1 MMKRSFLYILLI
13 GCLFVGCQ
21 RQAKF
26 CLSGQISQADGE
38 TLYLEHVALTHTST
52 VDSCILGPNGAFHF
66 CSPAPEHPDFYRLR
80 VGGKS
85 LILAVDSTEHI
96 TITTTLDSLSL
107 THSIMGSP
115 ASLSMA
121 ELRATSRLGDLDAL
135 RQHAQ
140 QIIVANPRSL
150 AAYYAVFFKHNGQF
164 IWDITDRADRRMY
177 QAVAT
182 SFLTWMPKY
191 ERTTALYSQVSNMIL
206 MERNTIQQAAVQQM
220 IQEADNAF
228 LDIQLPDDKGKD
240 QSLSSLRGKVIVL
253 DYSAINMEQSQAY
266 IFELRDLYNKYH
278 TRGMEIY
285 SVSLDRNKFL
295 WEDGVQNLPWVNVFA
310 GDNATQVLMRYNV
323 QSMPTLFLID
333 RKGNVQGRYTD
344 FKALETDLKKY
355 L

>member
-1 MMKRSFLYILLI
+1 MKRSFLYILLI

-26 CLSGQISQADGE
+26 CLSGQISQADGA

-52 VDSCILGPNGAFHF
+52 MDSCILDEDGTFHF
-66 CSPAPEHPDFYRLR
+66 SLPAREYPDFYRLR
-80 VGGKS
+80 VGSKS

-96 TITTTLDSLSL
+96 TISTTLDSLSL
-107 THSIMGSP
+107 THSILGSP

-182 SFLTWMPKY
+182 SFHTWMPQY

-206 MERNTIQQAAVQQM
+206 LERNAIQQAAVQQM
-220 IQEADNAF
+220 IQEADNTF
-228 LDIQLPDDKGKD
+228 LDIQLPDEKGQN
-240 QSLSSLRGKVIVL
+240 QSLSALRGKVIVL

>member
-1 MMKRSFLYILLI
+1 MKKSFIYSLLV
-13 GCLFVGCQ
+13 GCLLASCQ
-21 RQAKF
+21 QRAEF
-26 CLSGQISQADGE
+26 CLSGQISQADGQM
-38 TLYLEHVALTHTST
+38 LYLEHVALTQTIT
-52 VDSCILGPNGAFHF
+52 MDSCILDEDGTFYF
-66 CSPAPEHPDFYRLR
+66 SLPAREYPDFYRLR
-80 VGGKS
+80 VGSKS

-96 TITTTLDSLSL
+96 TISTTLDSLSL

-115 ASLSMA
+115 ASISMA

-206 MERNTIQQAAVQQM
+206 IERNTIQQAAVQQM
-220 IQEADNAF
+220 IQEADNAI

-266 IFELRDLYNKYH
+266 IFELRDLYKKYH

-344 FKALETDLKKY
+344 FKALETDIKKY

>member
-1 MMKRSFLYILLI
+1 MKRSFLYILLI

-26 CLSGQISQADGE
+26 CLSGQISQADGA

-52 VDSCILGPNGAFHF
+52 MDSCILDKDGTFHF
-66 CSPAPEHPDFYRLR
+66 SLPAREYPDFYRLR
-80 VGGKS
+80 IGSKS

-96 TITTTLDSLSL
+96 TISTTLDSLSL
-107 THSIMGSP
+107 TLSILGSP

-206 MERNTIQQAAVQQM
+206 IERNTIQQAAVQQM

>member
-1 MMKRSFLYILLI
+1 MKKSFIYII
-13 GCLFVGCQ
+13 FVGCLLVGCQ
-21 RQAKF
+21 RKAQF
-26 CLSGQISQADGE
+26 YLSGQITQAGGSM
-38 TLYLEHVALTHTST
+38 LYLEHVALTQTST
-52 VDSCILGPNGAFHF
+52 MDSCILDEDGTFHF
-66 CSPAPEHPDFYRLR
+66 SLPAREYPDFYRLC
-80 VGGKS
+80 VGSKS

-96 TITTTLDSLSL
+96 TISTTLDSLSL
-107 THSIMGSP
+107 THSILGSP

-182 SFLTWMPKY
+182 SFLTWMPQY

-206 MERNTIQQAAVQQM
+206 LERNAIQQAAVQQM
-220 IQEADNAF
+220 IQEADNTF
-228 LDIQLPDDKGKD
+228 LDIQLPDEKGQN
-240 QSLSSLRGKVIVL
+240 QSLSALRGKVIVL

>member
-26 CLSGQISQADGE
+26 CLSGQISQADGA

-52 VDSCILGPNGAFHF
+52 MDSCILDEDGTFHF
-66 CSPAPEHPDFYRLR
+66 SLPAREYPDFYRLR
-80 VGGKS
+80 VGSKS

-96 TITTTLDSLSL
+96 TISTTLDSLSL
-107 THSIMGSP
+107 THSILGSP

-182 SFLTWMPKY
+182 SFHTWMPQY

-206 MERNTIQQAAVQQM
+206 LERNAIQQAAVQQM
-220 IQEADNAF
+220 IQEADNTF
-228 LDIQLPDDKGKD
+228 LDIQLPDEKGQN
-240 QSLSSLRGKVIVL
+240 QSLSALRGKVIVL

>member
-1 MMKRSFLYILLI
+1 MKKSFIYILLAA
-13 GCLFVGCQ
+13 CLLGSCQ
-21 RQAKF
+21 RQAEF
-26 CLSGQISQADGE
+26 CLSGQISQAGGQ
-38 TLYLEHVALTHTST
+38 TLYLEHVALTQTST
-52 VDSCILGPNGAFHF
+52 IDSCILEEDGAFRF
-66 CSPAPEHPDFYRLR
+66 CSPAPEYPDFYRLR
-80 VGGKS
+80 VGSKS

-96 TITTTLDSLSL
+96 TISTTLDSLSL
-107 THSIMGSP
+107 TQSILGSP

-140 QIIVANPRSL
+140 QIIFANPRAL
-150 AAYYAVFFKHNGQF
+150 AAYYAVFFKYNGQF

-206 MERNTIQQAAVQQM
+206 LERNTIQQAAVQQM
-220 IQEADNAF
+220 IQESENAF
-228 LDIQLPDDKGKD
+228 LDIQLTDDKGKN

-253 DYSAINMEQSQAY
+253 DYSAIDMEQSHAY

-278 TRGMEIY
+278 ARGMEIF
-285 SVSLDRNKFL
+285 SVSLDQNRL
-295 WEDGVQNLPWVNVFA
+295 RWEAGVQNLPWVNVFA
-310 GDNATQVLMRYNV
+310 GDNAAQVLMRYNV
-323 QSMPTLFLID
+323 QSLPTLFLID

>member
-1 MMKRSFLYILLI
+1 MKHFLVYLMLLA
-13 GCLFVGCQ
+13 GLLASCQ
-21 RQAKF
+21 RAPVF
-26 CLSGQISQADGE
+26 TIDGVIANAEEE
-38 TLYLEHVALTHTST
+38 TLYLEHTALLKTT
-52 VDSCILGPNGAFHF
+52 VIDSCILSAKGDFSFSA
-66 CSPAPEHPDFYRLR
+66 PAPQYPDFYRLR
-80 VGGKS
+80 ISNNS
-85 LILAVDSTEHI
+85 LILAVDSTETI
-96 TITTTLDSLSL
+96 TINTTRDSLASTLAIAGSTNSL
-107 THSIMGSP
+107 AIAQLRSLARNHSR
-115 ASLSMA
+115 
-121 ELRATSRLGDLDAL
+121 EDLRE
-135 RQHAQ
+135 HAKQ
-140 QIIVANPRSL
+140 LIVANPRSL
-150 AAYYAVFFKHNGQF
+150 AAYYAVFFKQNGEY
-164 IWDITDRADRRMY
+164 IWNMYDPSHRRMY

-182 SFLTWMPKY
+182 SFLTWMPQY

-206 MERNTIQQAAVQQM
+206 LERNTIQQAAVQQM

-310 GDNATQVLMRYNV
+310 GDNTTQVLMRYNV

>member
-26 CLSGQISQADGE
+26 CLSGQISQADGA

-52 VDSCILGPNGAFHF
+52 MDSCILDEDGTFHF
-66 CSPAPEHPDFYRLR
+66 SLPAREYPDFYRLR
-80 VGGKS
+80 VGSKS
-85 LILAVDSTEHI
+85 LILAIDSTEHI
-96 TITTTLDSLSL
+96 TISTTLDSLSL
-107 THSIMGSP
+107 TQSILGSP

-206 MERNTIQQAAVQQM
+206 IERNTIQQAAVQQM

-266 IFELRDLYNKYH
+266 IFELRELYNRYH
-278 TRGMEIY
+278 QRGMAIY
-285 SVSLDRNKFL
+285 SVSLDRNKLL
-295 WEDGVQNLPWVNVFA
+295 WEDGVVNLPWINVYA
-310 GDNATQVLMRYNV
+310 GEKTVEVLTQYNV
-323 QSMPTLFLID
+323 QSLPTLFLLD
-333 RKGNVQGRYTD
+333 RKGNVQGRYID

>member
-1 MMKRSFLYILLI
+1 MKKSFIYILLAAF
-13 GCLFVGCQ
+13 LLVGCQ

-26 CLSGQISQADGE
+26 CLSGQISQADGA

-52 VDSCILGPNGAFHF
+52 MDSCILDEDGTFHF
-66 CSPAPEHPDFYRLR
+66 SLPAREYPDFYRLR
-80 VGGKS
+80 VGSKS

-96 TITTTLDSLSL
+96 TISTTLDSLSL
-107 THSIMGSP
+107 TNSILGSP

-182 SFLTWMPKY
+182 SFLTWMPQY

-206 MERNTIQQAAVQQM
+206 IERNTIQQAAVQQM

-333 RKGNVQGRYTD
+333 RKGNVQGCYTD